1 AIWADVLKL
10 ERVGMADNFF
20 ELGGDSIISLQ
31 LVSRARQA
39 GIRFTPKDL
48 FQYQTIQGLA
58 GAVRFDT
65 GQLVDQGPVLGSM
78 PLMPIQ
84 QRFFEEDVPERHH
97 WNQSLLLEPS
107 EALDPQALQG
117 ALAAL
122 VEQHDALRL
131 RYMPGERGWQ
141 AEFLP
146 QEASEELLW
155 ERTLD
160 ATEELEEVIEAC
172 QRSLDLRHGP
182 LLRALLATLPDG
194 SQ

>member
-1 AIWADVLKL
+1 
-10 ERVGMADNFF
+10 
-20 ELGGDSIISLQ
+20 
-31 LVSRARQA
+31 
-39 GIRFTPKDL
+39 
-48 FQYQTIQGLA
+48 
-58 GAVRFDT
+58 
-65 GQLVDQGPVLGSM
+65 
-78 PLMPIQ
+78 
-84 QRFFEEDVPERHH
+84 
-97 WNQSLLLEPS
+97 
-107 EALDPQALQG
+107 
-117 ALAAL
+117 AL

-182 LLRALLATLPDG
+182 LLRALLAALPDG
-194 SQ
+194 SQRLLLVVHHLVVDGVSWRILLEDLQQAYQAISART